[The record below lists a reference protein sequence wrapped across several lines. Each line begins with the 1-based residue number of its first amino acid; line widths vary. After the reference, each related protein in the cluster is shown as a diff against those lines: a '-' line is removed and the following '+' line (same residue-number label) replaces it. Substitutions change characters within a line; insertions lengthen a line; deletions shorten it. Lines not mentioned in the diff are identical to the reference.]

1 MRTLVALAL
10 CTGLWVPQEAIVGRP
25 EHFSAV
31 LTAGPVS
38 PTPLSLD
45 IAINHW
51 ATDEDRAR
59 LAAAFD
65 EGGGVSL
72 LAMLRKEPASGYV
85 NAPGRDRLVASYVEG
100 ERRPDGGRRLLLL
113 CVRDGGSWEV
123 ARDSGWT
130 DHLFRVL
137 ALTVDAEGKGA
148 GMLFHVARVRVTKE
162 KGVDLVSEL
171 TGQPTRLLSVQK
183 MR

>member
-10 CTGLWVPQEAIVGRP
+10 CTGLWVPQEAIVGKP

-72 LAMLRKEPASGYV
+72 LAMLRKEPACCSTS
-85 NAPGRDRLVASYVEG
+85 PRSASP
-100 ERRPDGGRRLLLL
+100 RRK
-113 CVRDGGSWEV
+113 
-123 ARDSGWT
+123 AWT
-130 DHLFRVL
+130 WCP
-137 ALTVDAEGKGA
+137 
-148 GMLFHVARVRVTKE
+148 
-162 KGVDLVSEL
+162 S
-171 TGQPTRLLSVQK
+171 
-183 MR
+183 